1 MSDQPNVFE
10 AVQAVMSEIKAV
22 GKDGRNTFD
31 GYNFRGIDGVLNA
44 VGPALREH
52 KVIAV
57 PIVDHAEY
65 GQTTTG
71 KGAVMTTV
79 RIKMTVRWYGPAA
92 DHFDTVVWGEAFD
105 RGDKATAKAHS
116 VAFRTALLQTL
127 ALPTQE
133 PDPDE
138 HSYEQ
143 GNRPTTPQR
152 TREQYVKDFSDKLLA
167 CEQAGDE
174 QGIRNLLGY
183 VVKQEDGQLVQMA
196 RQVLERMTA
205 PPAEPEGAG
214 PVVDGE
220 VVPNGPAA

>member
-1 MSDQPNVFE
+1 MSDKPTVFE

-31 GYNFRGIDGVLNA
+31 NYNFRGIDGVMNA

-57 PIVDHAEY
+57 PIVDHAEF
-65 GQTTTG
+65 GTTTTG

-79 RIKMTVRWYGPAA
+79 RIKMTVRWYGPAG

-116 VAFRTALLQTL
+116 VAFRTAMLQTL
-127 ALPTQE
+127 CLPTQE

-152 TREQYVKDFSDKLLA
+152 TREQYVQDFTTKLL
-167 CEQAGDE
+167 EHEKAGNVE
-174 QGIRNLLGY
+174 GVRNLGAFAA
-183 VVKQEDGQLVQMA
+183 KQSDGELTLMA
-196 RQVLERMTA
+196 QKVLERM
-205 PPAEPEGAG
+205 
-214 PVVDGE
+214 PVEAE
-220 VVPNGPAA
+220 VVPDGSPA